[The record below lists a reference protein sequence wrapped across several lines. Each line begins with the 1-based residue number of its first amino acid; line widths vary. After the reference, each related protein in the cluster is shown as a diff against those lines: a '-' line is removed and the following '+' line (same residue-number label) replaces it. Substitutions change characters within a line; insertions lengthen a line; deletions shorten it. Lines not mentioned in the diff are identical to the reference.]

1 MQMKQERRSEAEAGA
16 EDGPSEGGEQGW
28 RLGVIDLGVEGEE
41 RATVEAEKGKTEEE
55 EDAFEIALAA
65 VAEDD
70 NHPEKHQEGA
80 GGEADEAD
88 VEKGGHL

>member
-1 MQMKQERRSEAEAGA
+1 MQMKQEGGSEAEAGA
-16 EDGPSEGGEQGW
+16 EDGPSECGEQGW
-28 RLGVIDLGVEGEE
+28 RLGVIDLRIESEE
-41 RATVEAEKGKTEEE
+41 RATVEAEEGQAEEE

-65 VAEDD
+65 IAEDD
-70 NHPEKHQEGA
+70 DHPEKHQEGA